1 MVFVFI
7 NISVLSLTLFNVFL
21 TREHLAFIDTCRRD
35 SETIPKSFLKSLFF
49 FFPEICSL
57 RQISRVY
64 RKSSS
69 LNEIMHPLF
78 ASLGHCEH

>member
-35 SETIPKSFLKSLFF
+35 SETIPKSFLKFFFF